1 MTTILVCNPRYYEVV
16 YSINPWMHPVERP
29 ADRDLAI
36 SQWHG
41 LVALLKQVGA
51 NVVVMEGQPGL
62 PDMVFTANAGL
73 VFQNK
78 KVVLANFKYPQRRL
92 ERKFY
97 QEWFEAN
104 GYEIIETFTPEF
116 HFEGAGDALF
126 RAQTNEQY
134 YGNKLYFG
142 YGFRSDYDA
151 VTHKGW
157 GDIWREH
164 TQYLPLVDP
173 YFYHLDT
180 CFCLLKDDYALIW
193 EGAFKP
199 DVSYSISCGLELL
212 RVPEVDAKKFAC
224 NAVAIGNKVIIP
236 SGCDATKKLLLSAGF
251 EVFDTDMSEFI
262 KAGGACKCLTLRLE

>member
-1 MTTILVCNPRYYEVV
+1 MTTILVCNPQHYGIEYE
-16 YSINPWMHPVERP
+16 INPWMSVKNP

-41 LVALLKQVGA
+41 LVVLLKKIGV
-51 NVVVMEGQPGL
+51 NVVEMQGQPGL

-78 KVVLANFKYPQRRL
+78 KVVLSNFKYPQRRP

-97 QEWFEAN
+97 QEWFEGN
-104 GYEIIETFTPEF
+104 GYEVIETFTPEF

-126 RAQTNEQY
+126 KHPTNEQH
-134 YGNKLYFG
+134 YGNKLIFG

-151 VTHKGW
+151 VTHSYW
-157 GDIWREH
+157 GQIWREC
-164 TQYLPLVDP
+164 TQYLPLNDP

-180 CFCLLKDDYALIW
+180 CFCPLKDDYALVW
-193 EGAFKP
+193 SGAFKD
-199 DVSYSISCGLELL
+199 DVLYSLICGMEALL
-212 RVPEVDAKKFAC
+212 VPEEDARKFAC
-224 NAVAIGNKVIIP
+224 NAVAVGNKVIIP
-236 SGCDATKKLLLSAGF
+236 SGCDGTKQLLLSAGF
-251 EVFDTDMSEFI
+251 EVYDTDMSEFI